1 MLGYRRVRRI
11 LLRRPDNEGRKGI
24 SMTHPWHDVPI
35 GEDAPDEFSV
45 VIEVPKGS
53 KVKYELDKD
62 SGLLKVDRILYSSVV
77 YPENY
82 GFIPQTL
89 ADDDDPLDVI
99 VLMQEPVQAM
109 SLLEVRPI
117 GLLPMVDEGEND
129 ENIICVHLDDAE
141 YKTYNHVNEFPEHR
155 LNEIKQFFKEYK
167 NLEGKEVEMGDISG
181 PEDAREYIQRA
192 INLYKENVSSGS

>member
-1 MLGYRRVRRI
+1 
-11 LLRRPDNEGRKGI
+11 
-24 SMTHPWHDVPI
+24 MTHPWHDVPI
-35 GEDAPDEFSV
+35 GDDVPDEINIV
-45 VIEVPKGS
+45 VEISKGS

-62 SGLLKVDRILYSSVV
+62 TGLLEVDRVLYSSVV

-89 ADDDDPLDVI
+89 ADDDDPLDAI
-99 VLMQEPVQAM
+99 VLMQEPIQPM

-129 ENIICVHLDDAE
+129 ENILCVHVEDPQYEAF
-141 YKTYNHVNEFPEHR
+141 THVNELPEHR

-167 NLEGKEVEMGDISG
+167 NLEGKEVEVGEISG
-181 PEDAREYIQRA
+181 PEDAVEYIRRA
-192 INLYKENVSSGS
+192 IERYKKQFS

>member
-1 MLGYRRVRRI
+1 
-11 LLRRPDNEGRKGI
+11 
-24 SMTHPWHDVPI
+24 MTHPWHDVPI

-45 VIEVPKGS
+45 VIEVSKGS
-53 KVKYELDKD
+53 KVKYEIDKD
-62 SGLLKVDRILYSSVV
+62 TGLLQVDRILYSSVV

-99 VLMQEPVQAM
+99 VLMQEPVQPM

-117 GLLPMVDEGEND
+117 GMLPMVDEGEND
-129 ENIICVHLDDAE
+129 ENIICVHVEDPQYMAF
-141 YKTYNHVNEFPEHR
+141 NNVNEFPEHR

-167 NLEGKEVEMGDISG
+167 NLEDKEVEVGEIKG
-181 PEDAREYIQRA
+181 PDEAKEYIQRA
-192 INLYKENVSSGS
+192 IDLYKEKVSSAS

>member
-1 MLGYRRVRRI
+1 MI
-11 LLRRPDNEGRKGI
+11 
-24 SMTHPWHDVPI
+24 HPWHDVPI
-35 GEDAPDEFSV
+35 GDDVPDEINIV
-45 VIEVPKGS
+45 VEISKGS

-62 SGLLKVDRILYSSVV
+62 TGLLEVDRVLYSSVV

-89 ADDDDPLDVI
+89 ADDDDPLDAI
-99 VLMQEPVQAM
+99 VLMQEPIQPM

-129 ENIICVHLDDAE
+129 ENILCVHVEDPQYEAF
-141 YKTYNHVNEFPEHR
+141 THVNELPEHR

-167 NLEGKEVEMGDISG
+167 NLEGKEVEVGEISG
-181 PEDAREYIQRA
+181 PEDAVEYIRRA
-192 INLYKENVSSGS
+192 IERYKKQFS

>member
-1 MLGYRRVRRI
+1 M
-11 LLRRPDNEGRKGI
+11 
-24 SMTHPWHDVPI
+24 SHPWHDVPI
-35 GEDAPDEFSV
+35 GDDVPDEINIV
-45 VIEVPKGS
+45 VEISKGS

-62 SGLLKVDRILYSSVV
+62 TGLLEVDRVLYSSVV

-89 ADDDDPLDVI
+89 ADDDDPLDAI
-99 VLMQEPVQAM
+99 VLMQEPIQPM

-129 ENIICVHLDDAE
+129 ENILCVHVEDPQYEAF
-141 YKTYNHVNEFPEHR
+141 THVNELPEHR

-167 NLEGKEVEMGDISG
+167 NLEGKEVEVGEISG
-181 PEDAREYIQRA
+181 PEDAVEYIRRA
-192 INLYKENVSSGS
+192 IERYKKQFS

>member
-1 MLGYRRVRRI
+1 M
-11 LLRRPDNEGRKGI
+11 
-24 SMTHPWHDVPI
+24 SHPWHDVPI
-35 GEDAPDEFSV
+35 GDDVPAEINIV
-45 VIEVPKGS
+45 VEISKGS

-62 SGLLKVDRILYSSVV
+62 TGLLEVDRVLYSSVV

-89 ADDDDPLDVI
+89 ADDDDPLDAI
-99 VLMQEPVQAM
+99 VLMQEPIQPM

-129 ENIICVHLDDAE
+129 ENILCVHVEDPQYEAF
-141 YKTYNHVNEFPEHR
+141 THVNELPEHR

-167 NLEGKEVEMGDISG
+167 NLEGKEVEVGEISG
-181 PEDAREYIQRA
+181 PEDAFEYIRRA
-192 INLYKENVSSGS
+192 IERYKKQFS

>member
-1 MLGYRRVRRI
+1 MA
-11 LLRRPDNEGRKGI
+11 
-24 SMTHPWHDVPI
+24 HPWHDIPI
-35 GEDAPDEFSV
+35 GEDAPNEFNV
-45 VIEVPKGS
+45 VIEVSKGS
-53 KVKYELDKD
+53 KVKYEIDKD
-62 SGLLKVDRILYSSVV
+62 TGMLEVDRILYSSVV

-99 VLMQEPVQAM
+99 VLMQEPVLPM

-117 GLLPMVDEGEND
+117 GILPMVDEGEND

-141 YKTYNHVNEFPEHR
+141 YKTYNHINEFPEHR

-167 NLEGKEVEMGDISG
+167 NLEDKEVEVGDISG
-181 PEDAREYIQRA
+181 PEEAMEYVQRA
-192 INLYKENVSSGS
+192 IDLYKEKISSS

>member
-1 MLGYRRVRRI
+1 
-11 LLRRPDNEGRKGI
+11 
-24 SMTHPWHDVPI
+24 MTHPWHDVPI
-35 GEDAPDEFSV
+35 GDDVPDEINIV
-45 VIEVPKGS
+45 VEISKGS

-62 SGLLKVDRILYSSVV
+62 TGLLEVDRILYSSVV

-89 ADDDDPLDVI
+89 ADDDDPLDAI
-99 VLMQEPVQAM
+99 VLMQEPIQPM

-129 ENIICVHLDDAE
+129 ENILCVHVEDPQYEAF
-141 YKTYNHVNEFPEHR
+141 THVNELPEHR

-167 NLEGKEVEMGDISG
+167 NLEGKEVEVGEISG
-181 PEDAREYIQRA
+181 PEDAVEYIRRA
-192 INLYKENVSSGS
+192 IERYKKQFS

>member
-1 MLGYRRVRRI
+1 MA
-11 LLRRPDNEGRKGI
+11 
-24 SMTHPWHDVPI
+24 HPWHDVPI
-35 GEDAPDEFSV
+35 GEDAPNEFSV
-45 VIEVPKGS
+45 VIEVSKGS
-53 KVKYELDKD
+53 KVKYEIDKD
-62 SGLLKVDRILYSSVV
+62 TGMLEVDRILYSSVV

-99 VLMQEPVQAM
+99 VLMQEPVLPM

-117 GLLPMVDEGEND
+117 GILPMVDEGEND

-141 YKTYNHVNEFPEHR
+141 YKTYNHINEFPEHR

-167 NLEGKEVEMGDISG
+167 NLEDKEVEVGDISG
-181 PEDAREYIQRA
+181 PEEAMEYVQRA
-192 INLYKENVSSGS
+192 IDLYKEKISSS

>member
-1 MLGYRRVRRI
+1 MA
-11 LLRRPDNEGRKGI
+11 
-24 SMTHPWHDVPI
+24 HPWHDISI
-35 GEDAPDEFSV
+35 GEDAPNEFSV

-62 SGLLKVDRILYSSVV
+62 SGLLKVDRILYSSVI

-155 LNEIKQFFKEYK
+155 LNEIKQFFREYK
-167 NLEGKEVEMGDISG
+167 NLEGKEVEMGEISG

>member
-1 MLGYRRVRRI
+1 
-11 LLRRPDNEGRKGI
+11 
-24 SMTHPWHDVPI
+24 MTHPWHDVPI
-35 GEDAPDEFSV
+35 GDDVPDEINIV
-45 VIEVPKGS
+45 VEISKGS

-62 SGLLKVDRILYSSVV
+62 TGLLEVDRVLYSSVV

-89 ADDDDPLDVI
+89 ADDDDPLDAI
-99 VLMQEPVQAM
+99 VLMQEPIQPM

-129 ENIICVHLDDAE
+129 ENILCVHVDDPQYEAF
-141 YKTYNHVNEFPEHR
+141 THVNELPEHR

-167 NLEGKEVEMGDISG
+167 NLEGKEVEVGEISG
-181 PEDAREYIQRA
+181 PEDAVEYIRHA
-192 INLYKENVSSGS
+192 MDLYKKQFS

>member
-1 MLGYRRVRRI
+1 
-11 LLRRPDNEGRKGI
+11 
-24 SMTHPWHDVPI
+24 MTHPWHDVPI
-35 GEDAPDEFSV
+35 GDDVPDEINIV
-45 VIEVPKGS
+45 VEISKGS

-62 SGLLKVDRILYSSVV
+62 TGLLEVDRVLYSSVV

-89 ADDDDPLDVI
+89 ADDDDPLDAI
-99 VLMQEPVQAM
+99 VLMQEPIQPM

-129 ENIICVHLDDAE
+129 ENILCVHVEDPQYEAF
-141 YKTYNHVNEFPEHR
+141 THVNELPEHR

-167 NLEGKEVEMGDISG
+167 NLEQKEVEVGEISG
-181 PEDAREYIQRA
+181 PEDAFEYIRRA
-192 INLYKENVSSGS
+192 IERYKKQFS

>member
-1 MLGYRRVRRI
+1 
-11 LLRRPDNEGRKGI
+11 
-24 SMTHPWHDVPI
+24 MTHPWHDVPI
-35 GEDAPDEFSV
+35 GDDVPDEINIV
-45 VIEVPKGS
+45 VEISKGS

-62 SGLLKVDRILYSSVV
+62 TGLLEVDRVLYSSVV

-89 ADDDDPLDVI
+89 ADDDDPLDAI
-99 VLMQEPVQAM
+99 VLMQEPIQPM

-129 ENIICVHLDDAE
+129 ENILCVHVEDPQYEAF
-141 YKTYNHVNEFPEHR
+141 THVNELPEHR

-167 NLEGKEVEMGDISG
+167 NLEGKEVEVGEISG
-181 PEDAREYIQRA
+181 PEDAFEYIRRA
-192 INLYKENVSSGS
+192 MERYKKQFS

>member
-1 MLGYRRVRRI
+1 
-11 LLRRPDNEGRKGI
+11 
-24 SMTHPWHDVPI
+24 MTHPWHDVPV
-35 GEDAPDEFSV
+35 GDDVPDEINIV
-45 VIEVPKGS
+45 VEISKGS

-62 SGLLKVDRILYSSVV
+62 TGLLEVDRVLYSSVV

-89 ADDDDPLDVI
+89 ADDDDPLDAI
-99 VLMQEPVQAM
+99 VLMQEPIQPM

-129 ENIICVHLDDAE
+129 ENILCVHVEDPQYEAF
-141 YKTYNHVNEFPEHR
+141 THVNEFPEHR

-167 NLEGKEVEMGDISG
+167 NLEQKEVEVGEISG
-181 PEDAREYIQRA
+181 PEDAFEYIRRA
-192 INLYKENVSSGS
+192 IERYKKQFS

>member
-1 MLGYRRVRRI
+1 MA
-11 LLRRPDNEGRKGI
+11 
-24 SMTHPWHDVPI
+24 HPWHDVPI
-35 GEDAPDEFSV
+35 GEEAPEEFNAL
-45 VIEVPKGS
+45 IEIAKGS

-167 NLEGKEVEMGDISG
+167 NLEGKEVEMGEISG

>member
-1 MLGYRRVRRI
+1 
-11 LLRRPDNEGRKGI
+11 
-24 SMTHPWHDVPI
+24 MTHPWHDVPI
-35 GEDAPDEFSV
+35 GEDAPDELNI

-53 KVKYELDKD
+53 KVKYELGKD
-62 SGLLKVDRILYSSVV
+62 TGLLVVDRILYSSVV

-99 VLMQEPVQAM
+99 VLMQEPVQPM
-109 SLLEVRPI
+109 SILEVRPI

-129 ENIICVHLDDAE
+129 ENIICVHVEDPQYAE
-141 YKTYNHVNEFPEHR
+141 YSHVNEFPEHR

-167 NLEGKEVEMGDISG
+167 NLEEKEVEVGDVSG
-181 PEDAREYIQRA
+181 PEEAIEYIRHA
-192 INLYKENVSSGS
+192 IEQYKKQFS

>member
-1 MLGYRRVRRI
+1 
-11 LLRRPDNEGRKGI
+11 
-24 SMTHPWHDVPI
+24 MTHPWHDVPI
-35 GEDAPDEFSV
+35 GDDVPDEINIV
-45 VIEVPKGS
+45 VEISKGS

-62 SGLLKVDRILYSSVV
+62 TGLLEVDRVLYSSVV

-89 ADDDDPLDVI
+89 ADDDDPLDAI
-99 VLMQEPVQAM
+99 VLMQEPIQPM

-129 ENIICVHLDDAE
+129 ENILCVHVEDPQYE
-141 YKTYNHVNEFPEHR
+141 SFTHVNELPEHR

-167 NLEGKEVEMGDISG
+167 NLEGKEVEVGEISG
-181 PEDAREYIQRA
+181 PEDAVEYIRRA
-192 INLYKENVSSGS
+192 IERYKKQFS

>member
-1 MLGYRRVRRI
+1 
-11 LLRRPDNEGRKGI
+11 
-24 SMTHPWHDVPI
+24 MTHPWHDVPI
-35 GEDAPDEFSV
+35 GDDVPDEINIV
-45 VIEVPKGS
+45 VEISKGS

-62 SGLLKVDRILYSSVV
+62 TGLLEVDRVLYSSVV

-89 ADDDDPLDVI
+89 ADDDDPLDAI
-99 VLMQEPVQAM
+99 VLMQEPIQPM

-129 ENIICVHLDDAE
+129 ENILCVHVEDPQYEAF
-141 YKTYNHVNEFPEHR
+141 THVNELPEHR

-167 NLEGKEVEMGDISG
+167 NLERKEVEVGEISG
-181 PEDAREYIQRA
+181 PEDAVEYIRRA
-192 INLYKENVSSGS
+192 IERYKKQFS

>member
-1 MLGYRRVRRI
+1 
-11 LLRRPDNEGRKGI
+11 
-24 SMTHPWHDVPI
+24 MTHPWHDVPI
-35 GEDAPDEFSV
+35 GDDVPDEINIV
-45 VIEVPKGS
+45 VEISKGS

-62 SGLLKVDRILYSSVV
+62 TGLLEVDRVLYSSVV

-89 ADDDDPLDVI
+89 ADDDDPLDAI
-99 VLMQEPVQAM
+99 VLMQEPIQPM

-129 ENIICVHLDDAE
+129 ENILCVHIEDPQYEAF
-141 YKTYNHVNEFPEHR
+141 THVNELPEHR

-167 NLEGKEVEMGDISG
+167 NLEGKEVEVGEISG
-181 PEDAREYIQRA
+181 PEDAVEYIRRA
-192 INLYKENVSSGS
+192 IERYKKQFS

>member
-1 MLGYRRVRRI
+1 MI
-11 LLRRPDNEGRKGI
+11 
-24 SMTHPWHDVPI
+24 HPWHDVPI
-35 GEDAPDEFSV
+35 GDDVPDEINIV
-45 VIEVPKGS
+45 VEISKGS

-62 SGLLKVDRILYSSVV
+62 TGLLEVDRVLYSSVV

-89 ADDDDPLDVI
+89 ADDDDPLDAI
-99 VLMQEPVQAM
+99 VLMQEPIQPM

-129 ENIICVHLDDAE
+129 ENILCVHVEDPQYEAF
-141 YKTYNHVNEFPEHR
+141 THVNELPEHR

-167 NLEGKEVEMGDISG
+167 NLEQKEVEVGEISG
-181 PEDAREYIQRA
+181 PEDAFEYIRRA
-192 INLYKENVSSGS
+192 IERYKKQFS